1 MISIDDCYKFLCL
14 TYDKG
19 RASLLFLANS
29 RRLSVIDAWEPSAS
43 IAGAGWALLVWT
55 GARGHRA
62 LLHYKA
68 CLVSDVCAVAV
79 LVFINSLLL
88 GREKKKNVFH
98 TFFFLSRSIVRGG
111 GSYVISLPPV
121 RATAK
126 LAAPQVC
133 SHC

>member
-1 MISIDDCYKFLCL
+1 M
-14 TYDKG
+14 
-19 RASLLFLANS
+19 
-29 RRLSVIDAWEPSAS
+29 IDAWEPSAS

-55 GARGHRA
+55 RARGHRA

-98 TFFFLSRSIVRGG
+98 TFFFKQKYCKRGWQLCD
-111 GSYVISLPPV
+111 I
-121 RATAK
+121 TA
-126 LAAPQVC
+126 PGPGN
-133 SHC
+133 S